1 MTENSLAIPISLTK
15 RFAVVL
21 LLVIM
26 LLGYYNTVFAFSVLR
41 YLHSA
46 NLQWR
51 RQREVE
57 KQKKDE
63 DSSELQTINNS
74 QEFHL
79 SLKNVFSMVTAYLG
93 AGTVLFSLWEEWS
106 LFESFYYCF
115 MTITTYRWGLFQKN
129 CGARNL
135 TCRYREVINWLDVV
149 KSIFAK
155 IITLSMEKLDH
166 GGRLGIY
173 KSGKQ

>member
-1 MTENSLAIPISLTK
+1 M
-15 RFAVVL
+15 L

-41 YLHSA
+41 FLHSA
-46 NLQWR
+46 HLRRR

-79 SLKNVFSMVTAYLG
+79 SLKNVFSMVTVYLG

-115 MTITTYRWGLFQKN
+115 MTITTIGEDYFKKIVVHEIWPV
-129 CGARNL
+129 
-135 TCRYREVINWLDVV
+135 VI
-149 KSIFAK
+149 
-155 IITLSMEKLDH
+155 
-166 GGRLGIY
+166 
-173 KSGKQ
+173 GK

>member
-63 DSSELQTINNS
+63 DSSELQTIDNS

-79 SLKNVFSMVTAYLG
+79 SLKTVFSMVTAYLG

-115 MTITTYRWGLFQKN
+115 MTITTIGKDYFKKLWCTKFD
-129 CGARNL
+129 L
-135 TCRYREVINWLDVV
+135 TFSGSNWRDVWV
-149 KSIFAK
+149 NSCLEFAEGNQFSRK
-155 IITLSMEKLDH
+155 LSH
-166 GGRLGIY
+166 FH
-173 KSGKQ
+173 

>member
-1 MTENSLAIPISLTK
+1 
-15 RFAVVL
+15 
-21 LLVIM
+21 M

-63 DSSELQTINNS
+63 DSSELQTIDNS

-79 SLKNVFSMVTAYLG
+79 SLKTVFSMVTAYLG

-115 MTITTYRWGLFQKN
+115 MTITTIGKDYFKKLWCTKFD
-129 CGARNL
+129 L
-135 TCRYREVINWLDVV
+135 T
-149 KSIFAK
+149 F
-155 IITLSMEKLDH
+155 
-166 GGRLGIY
+166 
-173 KSGKQ
+173 SGSN